1 MVAANHSTQ
10 APPISTNAGVVLRKP
25 TAIAVTPNKAAIA
38 KSDVITFIRFTQ
50 APR

>member
-25 TAIAVTPNKAAIA
+25 TAVTPNKAAIA